1 MSLQAVIHDAKPNQ
15 YQSQGRASILGLME
29 PSLCHI
35 PFPFD
40 AELFKDAVKYFD
52 YVYGIA
58 VDIAEVIFPDCDCT
72 DDTGN
77 PTYHV
82 TCKKPAVV
90 IVKHLYTEEEM
101 YRREADANE
110 VIDQFA
116 RLEEE
121 IDVWLEIKEGK
132 AALKHQLEKY
142 RAYWKENLSIND
154 ELIHTYRQE
163 LKVSRQKVDLLHEQM
178 NKFAS
183 GIAFSRPLFKT
194 EDEARDLLAIEN
206 EKIKVSNMKLEKLA
220 ELEEQLKSYTRLKS
234 SELKMLAIRQ
244 LKKKYCYL
252 EYHEQILERQR
263 RYALRNK
270 LARPWDGVDGAD
282 YISWWRC
289 HALDGTTDAAMERSG
304 FNGNG
309 LSKVGRKRQITESV
323 DGEGIVQLTLEAE
336 YNWDGCEEIG
346 MNFNLDLYEYYLT
359 SRSKNKNFIY

>member
-1 MSLQAVIHDAKPNQ
+1 
-15 YQSQGRASILGLME
+15 ME
-29 PSLCHI
+29 PALRHI

-58 VDIAEVIFPDCDCT
+58 VDITEVTFPDCDCT

-110 VIDQFA
+110 VMDRFA

-121 IDVWLEIKEGK
+121 IDVWLEINEGK
-132 AALKHQLEKY
+132 AALNNQLEAY
-142 RAYWKENLSIND
+142 RAHWKDNLSIND
-154 ELIHTYRQE
+154 ELLHTYRQE
-163 LKVSRQKVDLLHEQM
+163 LKESRQRVDLLQEQM
-178 NKFAS
+178 AKFEV
-183 GIAFSRPLFKT
+183 GIAYARPLFKT
-194 EDEARDLLAIEN
+194 EEEARDLLAVEN
-206 EKIKVSNMKLEKLA
+206 DKIRVLNLKIEKLA
-220 ELEEQLKSYTRLKS
+220 EIGEQLRSYTRLKI
-234 SELKMLAIRQ
+234 SELKQLAIEQ

-252 EYHEQILERQR
+252 EYQERILERQR

-270 LARPWDGVDGAD
+270 LSRPWDGLDGAD
-282 YISWWRC
+282 YNTWWRC
-289 HALDGTTDAAMERSG
+289 HALDSTIDGAVEDSSLRDESMSE
-304 FNGNG
+304 
-309 LSKVGRKRQITESV
+309 VGRRRQITEKV
-323 DGEGIVQLTLEAE
+323 VGEDTVQLTLEAE

-346 MNFNLDLYEYYLT
+346 MNFNLSLYDDYL
-359 SRSKNKNFIY
+359 SNRSKRKIASF